1 MKKKSIIAVGIILL
15 VLSIDQV
22 VKIWIKISFDI
33 QESRPFIPHFLQFYY
48 IENRG
53 MAFGTTLGDTHWAK
67 YALSIFRLLAIGGI
81 GYYIYK
87 IIKNNAKTSFIIAI
101 ALIFAGATGNLLDSM
116 FYDLIFPIDPS
127 IRTNMVLNDIGFP
140 IHDNSGDVLLRKGGF
155 MLGSVVD
162 MFHFIPKWPAWMPF
176 GLGGQEIFSFVW
188 NIADGAI
195 TIGVA
200 MILLRFRDFSPK
212 KEKVLA
218 DGQSASEEE

>member
-1 MKKKSIIAVGIILL
+1 
-15 VLSIDQV
+15 VLIIDQV
-22 VKIWIKISFDI
+22 VKIWVKTSFDI
-33 QESRPFIPHFLQFYY
+33 QESRPFIPHFLQLYY

-53 MAFGTTLGDTHWAK
+53 MAFGTTLGDSHWAK
-67 YALSIFRLLAIGGI
+67 YALSIFRLIAIAGI

-87 IIKNNAKTSFIIAI
+87 IIKDGARTSFVIAI

-116 FYDLIFPIDPS
+116 FYDLIFPIDPT
-127 IRTNMVLNDIGFP
+127 IRTNMVLNDVGFP
-140 IHDNSGDVLLRKGGF
+140 IHDNHGEVLLRQGGF

-162 MFHFIPKWPAWMPF
+162 MLHFTPKWPSWMPF
-176 GLGGQEIFSFVW
+176 GLGGTEIFSFVW

-212 KEKVLA
+212 KETTSNSK
-218 DGQSASEEE
+218 EEE